1 MSMSGREKREQLLAM
16 AEEVK
21 AKYVEEG
28 ESNGSLYPVPIRPD
42 WQIGSLFTNRDECNR
57 LIDDHRQIDETRD
70 GLYPRCNGAEC

>member
-28 ESNGSLYPVPIRPD
+28 ESYGSLGPD
-42 WQIGSLFTNRDECNR
+42 RSAQIVRSNIDSLGGMSTEYNR
-57 LIDDHRQIDETRD
+57 LIDDLQA
-70 GLYPRCNGAEC
+70 N

>member
-28 ESNGSLYPVPIRPD
+28 ESSRSLYPVPIRRD
-42 WQIGSLFTNRDECNR
+42 WQIGSLLTSRCGCIG
-57 LIDDHRQIDETRD
+57 LIDDRR
-70 GLYPRCNGAEC
+70 